1 MNPASKLIRQF
12 RLDRALSQKDA
23 ANLLGYE
30 QSFLS
35 AIEGSS
41 KDVPKKHFI
50 DQIIKKYQLNLD
62 EQQLLNEAIIRS
74 NRKLVIPPN
83 SPESVYDLI
92 YRMNEQINRL
102 SDRQIKLIDI
112 ALEIGG

>member
-1 MNPASKLIRQF
+1 MNPASKLIRQL
-12 RLDRALSQKDA
+12 RLDRALSQKEA

-41 KDVPKKHFI
+41 KDVPKKYFI
-50 DQIIKKYQLNLD
+50 DQIIKKYRLTQE
-62 EQQLLNEAIIRS
+62 EQKQLNEAIVRS
-74 NRKLVIPPN
+74 NRKLVIPPK
-83 SPESVYDLI
+83 SPESVYNLI
-92 YRMNEQINRL
+92 YRMNEQIEHL

-112 ALEIGG
+112 ALEIQ